1 MGHFVLAF
9 LACLCYLIGMNKIVI
24 LQLESRIESINN
36 AIAKMR
42 EDATPATHAN
52 VEMAIE
58 MLALPE
64 LEKVQAELAEA
75 KDKCARLDKLLN
87 NLKFSSTLNR
97 RK

>member
-1 MGHFVLAF
+1 
-9 LACLCYLIGMNKIVI
+9 MNKVVI
-24 LQLESRIESINN
+24 LHLESRIDSIKN
-36 AIAKMR
+36 AIAETR
-42 EDATPATHAN
+42 ANATSATKAN

-75 KDKCARLDKLLN
+75 KDKVARMTKLLN
-87 NLKFSSTLNR
+87 NPILNR

>member
-1 MGHFVLAF
+1 MGHFF
-9 LACLCYLIGMNKIVI
+9 LVFSGFLCYLIGMNKIVI
-24 LQLESRIESINN
+24 LQLESRIDSINN

-64 LEKVQAELAEA
+64 LEKVEAELAEA
-75 KDKCARLDKLLN
+75 KDKFTRMTKLLN
-87 NLKFSSTLNR
+87 NLKMSSILNR

>member
-1 MGHFVLAF
+1 
-9 LACLCYLIGMNKIVI
+9 MNKVVI
-24 LQLESRIESINN
+24 LHLESRIDSIKN
-36 AIAKMR
+36 AIAETR
-42 EDATPATHAN
+42 ANATPATKAN

-75 KDKCARLDKLLN
+75 KDKLARMDKLLSN
-87 NLKFSSTLNR
+87 PILNR

>member
-1 MGHFVLAF
+1 M
-9 LACLCYLIGMNKIVI
+9 IDTRIEI
-24 LQLESRIESINN
+24 LESRIEAIRN

-42 EDATPATHAN
+42 EDATPATLAN

-75 KDKCARLDKLLN
+75 KDKVARMTKLLARLGK
-87 NLKFSSTLNR
+87 KS
-97 RK
+97 

>member
-1 MGHFVLAF
+1 MGHFF
-9 LACLCYLIGMNKIVI
+9 LVFSGFLCYLIGMNKIVI
-24 LQLESRIESINN
+24 LQLESRIDSIND

-75 KDKCARLDKLLN
+75 KDKLARMTKLLN
-87 NLKFSSTLNR
+87 NLKMSSILNR

>member
-1 MGHFVLAF
+1 MGHFFLAF
-9 LACLCYLIGMNKIVI
+9 SAFLCYLIGMNKIVI

>member
-1 MGHFVLAF
+1 MTEINIFT
-9 LACLCYLIGMNKIVI
+9 
-24 LQLESRIESINN
+24 LESRIDSINN

-75 KDKCARLDKLLN
+75 KDKFARMTKLLN
-87 NLKFSSTLNR
+87 NLKMSSILNR

>member
-1 MGHFVLAF
+1 
-9 LACLCYLIGMNKIVI
+9 MNKVVI
-24 LQLESRIESINN
+24 LSLESRIDSIKN
-36 AIAKMR
+36 AIAETR
-42 EDATPATHAN
+42 ANATSATKAN

-75 KDKCARLDKLLN
+75 KDKVARMTKLLN
-87 NLKFSSTLNR
+87 NPILNR

>member
-1 MGHFVLAF
+1 
-9 LACLCYLIGMNKIVI
+9 
-24 LQLESRIESINN
+24 
-36 AIAKMR
+36 MR

-75 KDKCARLDKLLN
+75 KDKCARLDKLLD

-97 RK
+97 RR

>member
-1 MGHFVLAF
+1 
-9 LACLCYLIGMNKIVI
+9 MNKVVI
-24 LQLESRIESINN
+24 LSLESRIDSIKN
-36 AIAKMR
+36 AIAETR
-42 EDATPATHAN
+42 ANATPATKAN

-75 KDKCARLDKLLN
+75 KDKVARMTKLLN
-87 NLKFSSTLNR
+87 NPILNR

>member
-1 MGHFVLAF
+1 MTEMEIFA
-9 LACLCYLIGMNKIVI
+9 
-24 LQLESRIESINN
+24 LESRIESINN

-42 EDATPATHAN
+42 KDATPATHAN

-64 LEKVQAELAEA
+64 LAKVEAQLAEA
-75 KDKCARLDKLLN
+75 KQKSADMDKFLN
-87 NLKFSSTLNR
+87 NPIFTK

>member
-1 MGHFVLAF
+1 
-9 LACLCYLIGMNKIVI
+9 MNKVVI
-24 LQLESRIESINN
+24 LSLESRIDSINN

-52 VEMAIE
+52 IEMAIE

-64 LEKVQAELAEA
+64 LAKVETELAEA
-75 KDKCARLDKLLN
+75 KEKLANMDKLLN
-87 NLKFSSTLNR
+87 NPILNR